1 MLAPLSALGAGG
13 GPYLEGRSHVVLRI
27 VPVSTHTISCGTP
40 RCGGSFLPEEKHI
53 HGKSGYAHRNKRQSN
68 TQHHECD
75 KETAVNPGGMDMQA
89 LLQQAQQMQQQL
101 VEAQQAL
108 DDTEIEG
115 SSGGGL
121 VKVKLSGRGQVEDI
135 TVDPKAID
143 PGDSEETAQTLA
155 DLVLAAIRDAE
166 AQVERIQEEKMGP
179 LAEGLG
185 GGMPGGGI
193 PGLPGM

>member
-1 MLAPLSALGAGG
+1 M
-13 GPYLEGRSHVVLRI
+13 
-27 VPVSTHTISCGTP
+27 
-40 RCGGSFLPEEKHI
+40 
-53 HGKSGYAHRNKRQSN
+53 
-68 TQHHECD
+68 
-75 KETAVNPGGMDMQA
+75 NPGGMDMQA

-101 VEAQQAL
+101 ADAQQAL
-108 DDTEIEG
+108 EEAKVEG

-135 TVDPKAID
+135 TVDPKAVD
-143 PGDSEETAQTLA
+143 VADADETAQTVA

-166 AQVERIQEEKMGP
+166 AQVENLQQEKMGP

-193 PGLPGM
+193 PGLPGF